1 MSDTCGPMY
10 EMPLAQYDPDGRCW
24 KTSEVTSLWALPM
37 SSLTLPTWGCL
48 RDGALYEL
56 PTPERPTIE
65 RDCSSLP
72 TPTASDTNGPGLH
85 GTGGPDLR
93 TVITTLPT
101 PKAGD
106 GERGRDLPR
115 LRADTQSRELATAV
129 VNLPT
134 PTSQAAK
141 HPTMD
146 DRGPG
151 TPDDANLWSVVGRL
165 LPTPAVND
173 MGAGKDP
180 QAWDEWAA
188 RQKAADGRPA
198 PHGKSLEQEALRML
212 GTPTATMTHR
222 SKRGIGKV
230 PNPRE
235 IAAMVDKGIPIGAS
249 TSLLFS
255 DGNTPSDDQHQ
266 PQLFDETTATA

>member
-10 EMPLAQYDPDGRCW
+10 EMPLAQYDRDGRCW

-72 TPTASDTNGPGLH
+72 TP
-85 GTGGPDLR
+85 
-93 TVITTLPT
+93 
-101 PKAGD
+101 KAGD

-115 LRADTQSRELATAV
+115 LRVDTQSRELATAV

-180 QAWDEWAA
+180 QAWDDWTERMKEAH
-188 RQKAADGRPA
+188 GNGNG
-198 PHGKSLEQEALRML
+198 HGKSLEQEALRML
-212 GTPTATMTHR
+212 PTPTTMDAKATNTPAVAEKFR
-222 SKRGIGKV
+222 D
-230 PNPRE
+230 NNQNCLTYE
-235 IAAMVDKGIPIGAS
+235 IALLGANTRLPS
-249 TSLLFS
+249 PS
-255 DGNTPSDDQHQ
+255 GNTPSDDQHQ
-266 PQLFDETTATA
+266 PQLFDGANATD

>member
-10 EMPLAQYDPDGRCW
+10 EMPLAQYDRDGRCW

-37 SSLTLPTWGCL
+37 SSLTLPTWGSL

-56 PTPERPTIE
+56 PMPALPTIE

-72 TPTASDTNGPGLH
+72 TPTASDKNGPGAH

-115 LRADTQSRELATAV
+115 LRADTHSRELATAV
-129 VNLPT
+129 
-134 PTSQAAK
+134 S
-141 HPTMD
+141 
-146 DRGPG
+146 
-151 TPDDANLWSVVGRL
+151 L

-180 QAWDEWAA
+180 QAWDDWTERMKQAH
-188 RQKAADGRPA
+188 GNGNG
-198 PHGKSLEQEALRML
+198 HGKSLEQEALRML
-212 GTPTATMTHR
+212 PTPRGQDEYERRNYKTMVRIRDQGGDMTLPTWATVVAP
-222 SKRGIGKV
+222 SLG
-230 PNPRE
+230 
-235 IAAMVDKGIPIGAS
+235 DS
-249 TSLLFS
+249 TSQQLGAGSRSL
-255 DGNTPSDDQHQ
+255 DDQHQ
-266 PQLFDETTATA
+266 PPLFDAKPATD

>member
-10 EMPLAQYDPDGRCW
+10 EMPLAQYDPDGPCW

-72 TPTASDTNGPGLH
+72 TPT
-85 GTGGPDLR
+85 
-93 TVITTLPT
+93 
-101 PKAGD
+101 
-106 GERGRDLPR
+106 
-115 LRADTQSRELATAV
+115 
-129 VNLPT
+129 
-134 PTSQAAK
+134 SQAAK

-151 TPDDANLWSVVGRL
+151 TPDDANLWSVVGRLLPTPINSDYNTPASEWMNDHDRLQLRDIHAL

-198 PHGKSLEQEALRML
+198 PHGKSLEQEALKML
-212 GTPTATMTHR
+212 PTPRTTDGTDAPANLTPSVQAILSGEANRT
-222 SKRGIGKV
+222 
-230 PNPRE
+230 PRLSE
-235 IAAMVDKGIPIGAS
+235 MAMDWHGANMPQPS
-249 TSLLFS
+249 P

-266 PQLFDETTATA
+266 RPLFDETTATD